1 MDIASYWNDVVNDLN
16 ASDHTGDPP
25 PGDNAGPTRTSRAG
39 AIAHLALHD
48 AYFAVAG
55 GQPAYMAGLPPV
67 PAGSHSAPAA
77 ASAACYTALRSIYPS
92 HGYLIERSFLRA
104 PLAGGQ
110 DAISNGFTFG
120 HAVGKELL
128 RRRAAVSDHYFDER
142 NRPPYTASQAFARH
156 RVDPHHPG
164 QGYLSPYWGGMRMFA
179 CKAISPLAPPPG
191 GTQPLFNRND
201 PTYLA
206 HQREVQNLGDYT
218 GRNRTPAETVIG
230 IFWAYDGVPQLGT
243 PPRLYNRA
251 VRAAAQ
257 LYSLSESENV
267 RLLALVNAAMAD
279 AGIHAWRYKYD
290 YDLWRP
296 VVGIREID
304 DNFGPSPNPGLRLP
318 DVCDPFWL
326 PLGAPR
332 TNTLGRSSFTPGFP
346 AYPSGHATFGA
357 AAFHIA
363 RLYLQQITATKPNK
377 VIVQPLA
384 SGGGDNV
391 DFGFVSEE
399 LDGVSTNEVGTLR
412 TRHNR
417 RLKSF
422 KQAIVENAVSRVYL
436 GVHWRFDGT
445 LGGYR
450 NGGVVSA
457 RFDPDAELD
466 LAYPPAGQ
474 AVIGGVP
481 LGLNIAAD
489 IFNNGLKETTA
500 QFPA

>member
-1 MDIASYWNDVVNDLN
+1 MDIASYWNDAVNDLN
-16 ASDHTGDPP
+16 ALDHTGSP
-25 PGDNAGPTRTSRAG
+25 DNAGPTRSSRAG
-39 AIAHLALHD
+39 AMAHLALHD
-48 AYFAVAG
+48 AYFAING
-55 GQPAYMAGLPPV
+55 KYPSYMAGLPAV
-67 PAGSHSAPAA
+67 PAGNHSDAAA
-77 ASAACYTALRSIYPS
+77 ASAACYTVLRAIYPS
-92 HGYLIERSFLRA
+92 HGALIETKFLRA
-104 PLAGGQ
+104 PLAENQ
-110 DAISNGFTFG
+110 DAISNGFAFG
-120 HAVGKELL
+120 NIVGKELL
-128 RRRAAVSDHYFDER
+128 RRRLAVSDQYFDER
-142 NRPPYTASQAFARH
+142 NRPPYIASQAFGRH
-156 RVDPHHPG
+156 RIDPHNPG
-164 QGYLSPYWGGMRMFA
+164 QGYLSPYWGGMRLFA
-179 CKAISPLAPPPG
+179 CKNLSPLSPPPG
-191 GTQPLFNRND
+191 WTQPLFNRNN

-206 HQREVQNLGDYT
+206 HHREVQSLGDIA
-218 GRNRTPAETVIG
+218 GRNRAPAETTIG
-230 IFWAYDGVPQLGT
+230 IFWAYDGVPHLGT

-257 LYSLSESENV
+257 SYRLGEPENV

-279 AGIHAWRYKYD
+279 AGIHAWRYKYY

-304 DNFGPSPNPGLRLP
+304 DNFGPSGSPGLRLP

-363 RLYLQQITATKPNK
+363 RLYLQQITAMKPDK
-377 VIVQPLA
+377 VVVQPLA
-384 SGGGDNV
+384 SGGGDNI

-399 LDGVSTNEVGTLR
+399 MDGVARDENGTVR
-412 TRHNR
+412 TRHHR

-445 LGGYR
+445 LGGYKK
-450 NGGVVSA
+450 GATTDA

-466 LAYPPAGQ
+466 LAVPSPGQ
-474 AVIGGVP
+474 PVIGGVP
-481 LGLNIAAD
+481 LGLSIAED
-489 IFNNGLKETTA
+489 IFNNGLKETMA
-500 QFPA
+500 QFPD